1 MIISKLE
8 TYEIYNKVRRVNH
21 YKASNAVVIDF
32 KNKQDAIDYTKYFNR
47 MRYIHAEC
55 DNTSVLIYAK
65 DKDYVVINKVF
76 INKKDDI
83 TTLEIKKF

>member
-1 MIISKLE
+1 MIE
-8 TYEIYNKVRRVNH
+8 
-21 YKASNAVVIDF
+21 F
-32 KNKQDAIDYTKYFNR
+32 KNKQDAIDYSKYFNR

-65 DKDYVVINKVF
+65 DKDYIVISKVF
-76 INKKDDI
+76 ISKKDDI

>member
-21 YKASNAVVIDF
+21 YKASNAVVIEF
-32 KNKQDAIDYTKYFNR
+32 VNKQDAIDYAKYFNR

-55 DNTSVLIYAK
+55 DDTSVLIYAK
-65 DKDYVVINKVF
+65 DKDYVVISKVF
-76 INKKDDI
+76 INKKDNI
-83 TTLEIKKF
+83 TSLEIKKF

>member
-1 MIISKLE
+1 
-8 TYEIYNKVRRVNH
+8 
-21 YKASNAVVIDF
+21 
-32 KNKQDAIDYTKYFNR
+32 

-83 TTLEIKKF
+83 TILEIKKF

>member
-8 TYEIYNKVRRVNH
+8 TYEIYNKVRKVNH
-21 YKASNAVVIDF
+21 YKVNNAVVIEF
-32 KNKQDAIDYTKYFNR
+32 INKQDAIDYTKYFNR

-55 DNTSVLIYAK
+55 DDTSVLIYAK
-65 DKDYVVINKVF
+65 DKDYIVINKVF

>member
-21 YKASNAVVIDF
+21 YKATNAVVIEF

-55 DNTSVLIYAK
+55 DDTSVLIYAK

-83 TTLEIKKF
+83 TILEIKKF

>member
-1 MIISKLE
+1 MIVSKIE
-8 TYEIYNKVRRVNH
+8 TYEICNKVCKVNH

-32 KNKQDAIDYTKYFNR
+32 KNKQDAIDYSKYFNR

-55 DNTSVLIYAK
+55 DDTSVLIYAK
-65 DKDYVVINKVF
+65 DKDYVVINKVL

-83 TTLEIKKF
+83 TILQIKKF

>member
-8 TYEIYNKVRRVNH
+8 TYEIYNKVYKVNH
-21 YKASNAVVIDF
+21 YKASNAVVIEF
-32 KNKQDAIDYTKYFNR
+32 NNKQDAIDYSKYFNR

-65 DKDYVVINKVF
+65 DKDYIVISKVF
-76 INKKDDI
+76 INKKEDI
-83 TTLEIKKF
+83 TTLEFKKF